1 MKFVRILLI
10 FLNKISIFFHFN
22 ADPVPGS
29 GARIHSPEKNIRS
42 FALMWIW
49 NPVGWGRLR
58 LQPKWDCFSQCC
70 GARAGAGRSRYF
82 LVGAGGDVK
91 AKTFF
96 YYFLA
101 YFYMKRSR
109 SRWKKS
115 TWSRSRSK
123 KDQFRNT
130 GPSAMAPGKKRAA
143 SGGQGCESGSR
154 RVKFEGKPEKM
165 QGKS

>member
-109 SRWKKS
+109 GGEKKVPGAEAGQKRTS
-115 TWSRSRSK
+115 
-123 KDQFRNT
+123 
-130 GPSAMAPGKKRAA
+130 SATLALQLWLQARKGQLQAARAVNPDPG
-143 SGGQGCESGSR
+143 G
-154 RVKFEGKPEKM
+154 
-165 QGKS
+165 